1 MSGQV
6 RRGQPVLAGVTQ
18 MVAKRIGRPF
28 KPAIGA
34 ARVALGLKVTGET
47 KRMVEALARASGRTQ
62 SQQAEYLIERAL
74 QYDQIAKAMGTTL
87 ESFEQ
92 DSIEAA
98 LRRKG
103 WRLVRVSDQNGNS
116 TDLWAPPGHPLSR

>member
-1 MSGQV
+1 M
-6 RRGQPVLAGVTQ
+6 
-18 MVAKRIGRPF
+18 
-28 KPAIGA
+28 
-34 ARVALGLKVTGET
+34 ALGLKVTGET

>member
-1 MSGQV
+1 
-6 RRGQPVLAGVTQ
+6 
-18 MVAKRIGRPF
+18 MVAKHIGRPF

-34 ARVALGLKVTGET
+34 PGVALGLKVPGET
-47 KRMVEALARASGRTQ
+47 KRMAETLARASGRSQ

-98 LRRKG
+98 LRRK
-103 WRLVRVSDQNGNS
+103 RL
-116 TDLWAPPGHPLSR
+116 APRSRIRGHDKIGATAYANLDKKGT